1 MNKYFQ
7 KYGFKPIQLNQS
19 ASINTGLIVV
29 IPCFNEKEIIK
40 TLNSLNNCPKPTCEL
55 EVIIVV
61 NQSEVIGEDI
71 KIQNELT
78 VNQINEWIESNNSF
92 FTLFVLYE
100 ESLPKKHAGVG
111 LARKIGMDEAA
122 MRFNSIDK
130 DGIIVCLDADCTV
143 EENYFI
149 EIENHFTKYPKTPGC
164 SIKYA
169 HPIVGN
175 DFDDY
180 YYEGILNYELFLR
193 YYNLALKHCGV
204 PYAFHT
210 VGSSM
215 AVKSSAYQKQGGMNK
230 RKAGEDFYF
239 LQKIIEL
246 GGFTELNLT
255 TVFPSPRTSD
265 RVPFGTGKAI
275 NDFLNQENKE
285 EYLTYNFNSFLILKD
300 LFLDTK
306 SYYLSKEY
314 LFKHKALVQFNKEL
328 GFETKIEEIK
338 ANTTNLESFTKRF
351 FKFFNAFTVL
361 KYVHFTR
368 DNYFENKEIK
378 SQVVEL
384 LLVLT
389 GNDFSCLTKHEL
401 LLKLR
406 EIENSI

>member
-7 KYGFKPIQLNQS
+7 KYGFQPLKLTQS
-19 ASINTGLIVV
+19 VSLETEIIVV
-29 IPCFNEKEIIK
+29 IPCFNEREVSS
-40 TLNSLNNCPKPTCEL
+40 TLNSLNSCNKPTGNI
-55 EVIIVV
+55 EVILVV
-61 NQSEVIGEDI
+61 NQSEVATEEI
-71 KIQNELT
+71 KQQNELT
-78 VNQINEWIESNNSF
+78 VKEITDWINHTDS
-92 FTLFVLYE
+92 LFKVHLIYE

-122 MRFNSIDK
+122 MRFESINK
-130 DGIIVCLDADCTV
+130 DGVIVCLDADCTV
-143 EENYFI
+143 EDNYFV
-149 EIENHFTKYPKTPGC
+149 EIKKHFKNNPKTPGC

-169 HPIVGN
+169 HPLTGN
-175 DFDDY
+175 DFDNEH
-180 YYEGILNYELFLR
+180 YEGILNYELFLR
-193 YYNLALKHCGV
+193 YYNLALKNTGA

-215 AVKSSAYQKQGGMNK
+215 AVKSSAYQKQGGMNR

-246 GGFTELNLT
+246 GDFTEINST
-255 TVFPSPRTSD
+255 TVYPSPRTSD

-285 EYLTYNFNSFLILKD
+285 EYLTYSFTSFLILKE
-300 LFLDTK
+300 LFLDIENIYKTTNYD
-306 SYYLSKEY
+306 S
-314 LFKHKALVQFNKEL
+314 KHKLFVEFLNEIDFNNKV
-328 GFETKIEEIK
+328 KEIK
-338 ANTTNLESFTKRF
+338 KNTTSIASFKKRF

-368 DNYFENKEIK
+368 DNFYENKEIK
-378 SQVVEL
+378 SQVIEL

-389 GNDFSCLTKHEL
+389 GNNFSELTKHEL

-406 EIENSI
+406 NLESNF